1 MNRARTTSTR
11 LRWICAFGLA
21 ISLYSFYV
29 KLKLGKDENYKPI
42 CDVADY
48 VSCSLVFKSN
58 YGDNFGFN
66 TKLFYEQIPKNLN
79 QPNGA
84 IGCVFYLLYFLSCEW
99 KYSLI
104 LKLTNNSYISAF
116 FEHRWLCVAQL
127 ITCTFTLILC
137 FYLGF
142 LLVFVFYNCC
152 VVCVTI
158 YIIQTWLFLEVFRR
172 YKRLYMNK

>member
-21 ISLYSFYV
+21 ISLYSLYV
-29 KLKLGKDENYKPI
+29 KLKLGKDENYRPI

-84 IGCVFYLLYFLSCEW
+84 IGCVFYLLYFLS
-99 KYSLI
+99 S
-104 LKLTNNSYISAF
+104 F

-127 ITCTFTLILC
+127 IICSFTLILC

-172 YKRLYMNK
+172 YKRLYMKK

>member
-21 ISLYSFYV
+21 ISLYSLYV

-84 IGCVFYLLYFLSCEW
+84 IGCVFYLLYFLS
-99 KYSLI
+99 S
-104 LKLTNNSYISAF
+104 F

-127 ITCTFTLILC
+127 IICSFTLILC